1 MFDFLVIG
9 GGIAGAAIGYF
20 LSEDSHVCLV
30 EQEAFPGLHSTG
42 RSAAVYH
49 EPYGNAA
56 VRALTRSSRG
66 MLEDPPF
73 DFLEAPLL
81 TPRGC
86 LYLAREEQLAALA
99 TVAQAC
105 PEIARVPPQEL
116 TLRVPILKSG
126 CAVAALYDPSMK
138 DVDVHALH
146 QGFLKVARHRG
157 LDLRTN
163 CAVRAMRH
171 VNGSWQLDT
180 GLGRLDC
187 KTVINAAGAWA
198 EEIAGMAGRP
208 APVGLRPLRR
218 TAVLIDAPA
227 GVAVRDWPF
236 VVDVEEKYYFKPDAG
251 LILVS
256 PAEETRSTAC
266 DAQPDDLDVAIGV
279 DHLERVTTI
288 TVRRVRKAWTGLRTF
303 VADRSPVIGYDD
315 LLPDF
320 FWLAALGGY
329 GIQTAPAAGRLAARL
344 ARREPL
350 DTIPG
355 STILTASLAP
365 SRASCGAWPEPSAVQ
380 HYDA

>member
-1 MFDFLVIG
+1 MFDFLIIG
-9 GGIAGAAIGYF
+9 GGIAGAAVAYF

-30 EQEAFPGLHSTG
+30 EQEPFPGFHSTG
-42 RSAAVYH
+42 RSAAVYY
-49 EPYGNAA
+49 EAYGNAV
-56 VRALTRSSRG
+56 VRALTHSSRG

-81 TPRGC
+81 TPRSC

-99 TVAQAC
+99 AVEQAC
-105 PEIARVPPQEL
+105 PGIARVPPQEL
-116 TLRVPILKSG
+116 RRRVPVLKPD
-126 CAVAALYDPSMK
+126 CAVAALHDPSMK

-146 QGFLKVARHRG
+146 QSFLKVARHRG
-157 LDLRTN
+157 LDIRTN

-171 VNGSWQLDT
+171 INGSWQVDT
-180 GLGRLDC
+180 TLGRLGC
-187 KTVINAAGAWA
+187 KTVVNAAGAWA
-198 EEIAGMAGRP
+198 EEIGAVAGRST
-208 APVGLRPLRR
+208 PVGLRPLRR
-218 TAVLIDAPA
+218 TAILVEGPA

-256 PAEETRSTAC
+256 PAEETLSTAC
-266 DAQPDDLDVAIGV
+266 DAQPDDVDIAIGV
-279 DHLERVTTI
+279 DHLERVTT
-288 TVRRVRKAWTGLRTF
+288 VAVQRVRKAWTGLRTF

-329 GIQTAPAAGRLAARL
+329 GIQTAPAVGRLAACM
-344 ARREPL
+344 ARRVPL

-355 STILTASLAP
+355 TTFPTASLAP
-365 SRASCGAWPEPSAVQ
+365 ARAGCSAWSEPSTVQ